1 VAEKDQ
7 TKKWKYYEPVLL
19 ETQTVKGYVSSTI
32 RDNLRGTGGDFQFID
47 GYDRYVAVLR
57 SESLKIN
64 SVSLP

>member
-1 VAEKDQ
+1 
-7 TKKWKYYEPVLL
+7 L

-47 GYDRYVAVLR
+47 GNDRYVAVLS